1 MFIESYKSAFNVL
14 KRKPF
19 KLWGLSLLSVL
30 VCALAICFSWFFLPA
45 GIAFSYVVQCGMS
58 KVYIDGLHGKEVNS
72 DQLFAGFK
80 NFFRIAG
87 GMAWASLWI
96 IIWGLIPFAGIVFA
110 VIKSYEYR
118 FVPYILITRDDVS
131 ATQALRLSKELTN
144 GKKGQMFLADLVLYA
159 SYFVLVFILGMLMVI
174 PFIGS
179 LFALIYF
186 IVAIVFAAFAPIFVG
201 LYSAAFYEMPKVVK
215 MVYTVPQQQQ
225 YQQPP
230 QPQSQQ
236 PQAQPQQPQQE
247 QAPDQQNTQTPE
259 Q

>member
-1 MFIESYKSAFNVL
+1 
-14 KRKPF
+14 
-19 KLWGLSLLSVL
+19 
-30 VCALAICFSWFFLPA
+30 
-45 GIAFSYVVQCGMS
+45 
-58 KVYIDGLHGKEVNS
+58 
-72 DQLFAGFK
+72 
-80 NFFRIAG
+80 
-87 GMAWASLWI
+87 MAWATLWI

-225 YQQPP
+225 YQQP
-230 QPQSQQ
+230 QQ
-236 PQAQPQQPQQE
+236 PQQPRVQPQQPQQE